1 MPRFTDATTDEA
13 PPTGPGHPRTR
24 PQALS
29 GSSKTGEGWTSIE
42 SSEAG
47 RGGSKAG
54 RRGRAATT
62 ATVTVALPGAKTGA
76 VHAAVLG
83 WYRRQGRDLPW
94 RRTRDP
100 YAILVAEAMLQQT
113 QVDRVRPKW
122 EAFLAAFPTL
132 RALAD
137 APRADVIRA
146 WAGLGYNRRAV
157 ALHEI
162 AQTVT
167 GSGAETLPAS
177 VEALRALPGIG
188 PYTAGAIA
196 CFAFGLPEPVL
207 DTNVRRVLDRIYAIE
222 ASPGVPADRHGWAMA
237 RAALPPD
244 ADVYDWNQ
252 ALMDLGA
259 TICVARAPRCG
270 ACPVRESCAA
280 VASVEMSPTMTGL
293 APLPGLEGLARVAES
308 RPAYRPA
315 PPRRVAER
323 FEGSRRWFRGRAV
336 AALRG
341 LPQGASITVDSLGP
355 LVDPDYEAS
364 SRRTWLLELLGDLAR
379 DGLVVVIGEREA
391 SVARLA

>member
-1 MPRFTDATTDEA
+1 MPRFTDATTDDA
-13 PPTGPGHPRTR
+13 AVPPGPSHSPTHPQLDRQSSGTDPGHR
-24 PQALS
+24 S
-29 GSSKTGEGWTSIE
+29 GDV
-42 SSEAG
+42 AG
-47 RGGSKAG
+47 VDVGQKATG
-54 RRGRAATT
+54 RRGRT
-62 ATVTVALPGAKTGA
+62 ALVASVTLPEGKTA
-76 VHAAVLG
+76 VVHASILG

-122 EAFLAAFPTL
+122 EAFLEAFPTL
-132 RALAD
+132 RALAE
-137 APRADVIRA
+137 APRADVTRA

-162 AQTVT
+162 ARTVVEA
-167 GSGAETLPAS
+167 GAETLPAS

-280 VASVEMSPTMTGL
+280 VANVEVSPTMNGP

-336 AALRG
+336 AALRA
-341 LPQGASITVDSLGP
+341 LPEGASITVDALGP
-355 LVDPDYEAS
+355 SVDPDYEAS

-379 DGLVVVIGEREA
+379 DGLVVVIGEGEA

>member
-1 MPRFTDATTDEA
+1 
-13 PPTGPGHPRTR
+13 
-24 PQALS
+24 
-29 GSSKTGEGWTSIE
+29 
-42 SSEAG
+42 
-47 RGGSKAG
+47 
-54 RRGRAATT
+54 
-62 ATVTVALPGAKTGA
+62 
-76 VHAAVLG
+76 
-83 WYRRQGRDLPW
+83 W

-280 VASVEMSPTMTGL
+280 VANVGWRASPNRARRIARPRRAGWPNASRGRADGSVV
-293 APLPGLEGLARVAES
+293 ARWQRYARCRRVHRS
-308 RPAYRPA
+308 RWMPWGRWSTRITRR
-315 PPRRVAER
+315 RRVA
-323 FEGSRRWFRGRAV
+323 RGCLSYSA
-336 AALRG
+336 
-341 LPQGASITVDSLGP
+341 
-355 LVDPDYEAS
+355 
-364 SRRTWLLELLGDLAR
+364 TWHAMGWWW
-379 DGLVVVIGEREA
+379 
-391 SVARLA
+391 

>member
-1 MPRFTDATTDEA
+1 MPRFTDATTDDA
-13 PPTGPGHPRTR
+13 TGPLGSDPSRAQYRLTVRRPAIAEGHPPR
-24 PQALS
+24 PV
-29 GSSKTGEGWTSIE
+29 
-42 SSEAG
+42 SSES
-47 RGGSKAG
+47 GGV
-54 RRGRAATT
+54 RRGRTATT
-62 ATVTVALPGAKTGA
+62 ASVALPERKTA
-76 VHAAVLG
+76 LVHAAILR
-83 WYRRQGRDLPW
+83 WYRQQGRDLPW

-122 EAFLAAFPTL
+122 EAFLQTFPTL
-132 RALAD
+132 RALAE
-137 APRADVIRA
+137 AARADVIRA

-157 ALHEI
+157 SLHEI
-162 AQTVT
+162 ARTVVDA
-167 GSGAETLPAS
+167 GGDTLPSS

-196 CFAFGLPEPVL
+196 CFAFGLPEAVL
-207 DTNVRRVLDRIYAIE
+207 DTNVRRVLDRIFSIE

-259 TICVARAPRCG
+259 MICVARAPRCG

-280 VASVEMSPTMTGL
+280 VADVETSPTTTGPT
-293 APLPGLEGLARVAES
+293 PLPGLEGLARVAES

-336 AALRG
+336 AALRA
-341 LPQGASITVDSLGP
+341 LPDGASITVDALGP
-355 LVDPDYEAS
+355 LVDPDYKAS
-364 SRRTWLLELLGDLAR
+364 LRRMWLLELLGDLAR
-379 DGLVVVIGEREA
+379 DGLVVVIGEGDA